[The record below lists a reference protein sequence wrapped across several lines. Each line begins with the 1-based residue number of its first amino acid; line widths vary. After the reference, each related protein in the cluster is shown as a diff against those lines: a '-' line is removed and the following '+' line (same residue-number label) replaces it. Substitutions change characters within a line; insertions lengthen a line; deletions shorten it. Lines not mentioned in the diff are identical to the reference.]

1 MLSLSGTHTCKQ
13 KPPRILAL
21 HLNRSGF
28 TPYGQLVKKTSQIA
42 FPAILDLAPFTTDGE
57 LTMDSKRP
65 ISSAVC
71 DSHVPS
77 EVLYRLDGVIC
88 HYGYTHSFGH
98 FVAYRRKPT
107 PFAPSHAEQILH
119 PGGRWLRISDADVSE
134 VPQSAVLGER
144 GNAFLLFYERIDL
157 PLETRQKV
165 SSNQESSE
173 TLNVTPVSEHVME
186 HLRKRTP
193 FPTEPV
199 MTQDNAASIKE
210 RPAVDSLD

>member
-1 MLSLSGTHTCKQ
+1 
-13 KPPRILAL
+13 
-21 HLNRSGF
+21 
-28 TPYGQLVKKTSQIA
+28 
-42 FPAILDLAPFTTDGE
+42 
-57 LTMDSKRP
+57 MDSKRP
-65 ISSAVC
+65 ISSVASDAC
-71 DSHVPS
+71 VPS

-107 PFAPSHAEQILH
+107 PSGPSHADQILH

-157 PLETRQKV
+157 PRDTRQKV
-165 SSNQESSE
+165 SSGQESSE
-173 TLNVTPVSEHVME
+173 TVEGKPVSEHIME

-193 FPTEPV
+193 FPAESMTVDDVASTEP
-199 MTQDNAASIKE
+199 